1 MGICRMIIN
10 PATIPAQPVMGTEP
24 VVNQTVNGSNMD
36 AIREDRDTRF
46 ESQTERMK
54 TIIEMVLATG
64 AMRRKHPAATAIP
77 FPPSLNLK

>member
-1 MGICRMIIN
+1 MIIN
-10 PATIPAQPVMGTEP
+10 PATIPAPPVMGTEP

-77 FPPSLNLK
+77 FPPSLNFK

>member
-1 MGICRMIIN
+1 MIIN

-24 VVNQTVNGSNMD
+24 VVIQTVNGSNME
-36 AIREDRDTRF
+36 AIREARDTRF

-54 TIIEMVLATG
+54 AIIEIIHATG
-64 AMRRKHPAATAIP
+64 AMTRKHPAATAIP